1 MKLTKQITNFFDWNL
16 PISRK
21 EALAAMCVA
30 CAPLMVATCISI
42 QLAITGAVPI
52 PDPYVAPWYMNL
64 TLFISVPIGWTIGFR
79 RAKAIKLH
87 HYWIYLWM
95 VVWIAGNFMTTGY
108 LGKIFDFG
116 LGLYIWFAPNKV
128 SFANPN
134 Q

>member
-1 MKLTKQITNFFDWNL
+1 MKLTKQVTNFFDWNL

-30 CAPLMVATCISI
+30 CAPLMVATSISI
-42 QLAITGAVPI
+42 YLAITGAVPI
-52 PDPYVAPWYMNL
+52 PEPYALPWYMYL
-64 TLFISVPIGWTIGFR
+64 AFLISVPIGWTTGFR

-95 VVWIAGNFMTTGY
+95 IVWSIGIFASTGY
-108 LGKIFDFG
+108 LGKIVDVG
-116 LGLYIWFAPNKV
+116 RGLYIWFAPNKV
-128 SFANPN
+128 SFAKPT